1 MSEPVV
7 PPVQSTDAT
16 EIDILRRVNADLLQ
30 KSATRKAR
38 IQELETSVGTLIA
51 KTTEAEARIK
61 ALTIDGPV
69 NDLCE
74 SLSKAPKTLR
84 AALESD
90 YRIEMR
96 DNVLTLVNP
105 SDGKQAMHEG
115 KPVPFERDAIMKL
128 LLSATDKEK
137 QALFS
142 SILIA
147 SKASGSGGSQS
158 QRTVAPASKHR
169 FGLGQR

>member
-1 MSEPVV
+1 MAEPIE
-7 PPVQSTDAT
+7 PNFAAELET
-16 EIDILRRVNADLLQ
+16 LRRVNAELLQ
-30 KSATRKAR
+30 KNSTRKAR
-38 IQELETSVGTLIA
+38 ISELEASVGTLTTE
-51 KTTEAEARIK
+51 TTEAQARIK

-128 LLSATDKEK
+128 LLSTTDKEK

-147 SKASGSGGSQS
+147 SKASGAGGSQS
-158 QRTVAPASKHR
+158 QRTVAPASKRHR